1 MATIT
6 FDKVRK
12 VYPLPSHP
20 TSLFHR
26 RKEKE
31 EGAML
36 FDGSSFIKVPVEK
49 CEVVDSVGAGDCH
62 LGTYASF
69 RAMGTDKRKAL
80 EKANLFASKVVQH
93 VGSTLE
99 GEDLESLL

>member
-1 MATIT
+1 MALYEENRNDVIVTMA
-6 FDKVRK
+6 
-12 VYPLPSHP
+12 
-20 TSLFHR
+20 
-26 RKEKE
+26 E

-80 EKANLFASKVVQH
+80 EKANLFASRVVQH
-93 VGSTLE
+93 VGSTLDK
-99 GEDLESLL
+99 EDLESLL